1 LTESTPIEGFFI
13 GHTRNRGRETVFV
26 ISEDSPFENS
36 VIRCEVRGYKGN
48 LPKFAQKIRLENY
61 QVKNEILVLNSLT
74 SIEVIEGD
82 FLNEIINLADYTSDI
97 YQSGIYTIV
106 GNIIDVSLVRD
117 RDDDE
122 KTLPLYDSVNRQ
134 LNLKIRLQDEDGDVA
149 FKIKKL
155 KMLSE
160 LLQLPEAEILSTIK
174 EIDSDLEA
182 VDLLALELLDRQ
194 VLAIGEGAKV
204 INEGREDEVE
214 LSTPFLTFH
223 RFGGV

>member
-1 LTESTPIEGFFI
+1 M
-13 GHTRNRGRETVFV
+13 
-26 ISEDSPFENS
+26 
-36 VIRCEVRGYKGN
+36 Y
-48 LPKFAQKIRLENY
+48 
-61 QVKNEILVLNSLT
+61 EILVLNSLT

-223 RFGGV
+223 RFGGVYLIDAGDSFE